1 MQTYV
6 AFPSDACDGTYIVEK
21 WNELIRQYERI
32 GNVVFPNMEEAEL
45 RARFLN
51 MEEAEQDNL

>member
-21 WNELIRQYERI
+21 WNELKQQYEEI
-32 GNVVFPNMEEAEL
+32 EKGFLNMEEAES